1 MSPKFFCRHKRRI
14 IIIIMTDVRHLCSD
28 FEFYLHWSLCMKAI
42 LGKNAPFIQVVGFR
56 FEFLFYF
63 FIFLFFFQRRM
74 FDMFIL
80 WLHFNTHTMRRYFWI
95 KFIRCRWPGS
105 IQFVL
110 VRYFPDSKFFS
121 NTYLYVFFLL
131 WKYSAERWKS
141 SRSAND
147 ELEWFCVTFNY
158 NNTFL
163 DKIEY
168 FRTEIDHLHTKL
180 TFPNTDRILIARNV
194 V

>member
-63 FIFLFFFQRRM
+63 FIFLFFFNAECLICL
-74 FDMFIL
+74 FYDYIL
-80 WLHFNTHTMRRYFWI
+80 TH
-95 KFIRCRWPGS
+95 IRCEDIFESNLFDAVGQVQSNSCWFA
-105 IQFVL
+105 I
-110 VRYFPDSKFFS
+110 FPIRNSFQIHIYTF
-121 NTYLYVFFLL
+121 FFLL
-131 WKYSAERWKS
+131 WKYSTERWKS